1 MVMLVETMDV
11 VDNSTKLNKQVT
23 NLQVPSKKLAS
34 DQSSTSSDDAATRLT
49 STADIQTGSSVGDEW
64 ETLSSDVFPSIDEY
78 SPKKRIG
85 KVLQKTTLCKH
96 FLKGRC
102 RFEDKCSFA
111 HDPSEIQA
119 KPNLEKTRL
128 CTHFKAGY
136 CKKDN
141 CKYAHG
147 VEELNKR
154 PEAAEAIEE
163 ERLFK
168 AAEGETQGGQ
178 LDPMQPRLVQTSA
191 QDFLCGPVP
200 HGSALI
206 AEPMKVSFQMAG
218 CKVSLEMAGVPA
230 QPQPRKPTKAKAQKS
245 QRPAL
250 KPGLQKKMEVPRAN
264 LEAPEM
270 WWPNMV
276 QDTATYQA
284 FESMVGEYLRSYEY
298 EQMYCAAA
306 EDNARVE
313 NLLNILQTDQF
324 F

>member
-1 MVMLVETMDV
+1 MLVETMDV
-11 VDNSTKLNKQVT
+11 VDNSTKLLKQVT
-23 NLQVPSKKLAS
+23 NLQVPYKKLAS

-111 HDPSEIQA
+111 HDPSEIQV

-128 CTHFKAGY
+128 CVHFKAGY

-163 ERLFK
+163 EK
-168 AAEGETQGGQ
+168 EEETQGGQ
-178 LDPMQPRLVQTSA
+178 LDPMQPRLVQTSS

-200 HGSALI
+200 HGSAVI
-206 AEPMKVSFQMAG
+206 AEPMKVSF
-218 CKVSLEMAGVPA
+218 EMAGVPA
-230 QPQPRKPTKAKAQKS
+230 QPQPRKPTKAKAQQS

-250 KPGLQKKMEVPRAN
+250 KPGLQEKMEVPRAN

-276 QDTATYQA
+276 QDAATYQA

-324 F
+324 M

>member
-1 MVMLVETMDV
+1 MLVEKMD
-11 VDNSTKLNKQVT
+11 DNSTKLNKPVI

-34 DQSSTSSDDAATRLT
+34 DQSSTSSDDAPTRLT

-64 ETLSSDVFPSIDEY
+64 ETLSSDVFPSINEFT
-78 SPKKRIG
+78 PKKRIG

-128 CTHFKAGY
+128 CMHFKAGY

-154 PEAAEAIEE
+154 PEAVEAIEE
-163 ERLFK
+163 DKE
-168 AAEGETQGGQ
+168 EETQGGQ
-178 LDPMQPRLVQTSA
+178 LDPMQPCLVPTSA
-191 QDFLCGPVP
+191 QEFICRPVP
-200 HGSALI
+200 RGSALI
-206 AEPMKVSFQMAG
+206 AEPMKVSF
-218 CKVSLEMAGVPA
+218 EMAGVKA
-230 QPQPRKPTKAKAQKS
+230 QPQARKPTKAKAKQS

-250 KPGLQKKMEVPRAN
+250 KPGLQKKEEVPRVWSN
-264 LEAPEM
+264 TEM
-270 WWPNMV
+270 WWPDMV
-276 QDTATYQA
+276 QDAETYQA

-298 EQMYCAAA
+298 EQMHCAAAA

-324 F
+324 N